1 MLSTDPQLEHHMAK
15 LLTPPEIQMRSRLSR
30 STKANQE
37 LSRILEE
44 TGWPAITDYE
54 LFRLVRA
61 LYKSGKKL
69 NLRRD
74 HASLNDFRR
83 LRRQLRNLGV
93 IKPDP
98 NYTSYAYRILTN
110 SDRPAEEVCCVID
123 PFCYIS
129 HLSAMQRYGH
139 TNRRPEALFLT
150 TPASKAGKKLTTEK
164 MTKDHSEDV
173 FSPYHDIVPLRL
185 VHHPEAVRDRLI
197 NEYRTDYMGA
207 SIQIRGTLARITTI
221 GQTFIDMLDQPSRC
235 GGMLHVIDVWREH
248 APTHLDEIIPLI
260 DGARTAITKV
270 RAGYILTEALNLD
283 DSRVS
288 AWKRFAMRGGS
299 RVLDPSKP
307 YAPKYSEEWQ
317 ISINV

>member
-1 MLSTDPQLEHHMAK
+1 MSET
-15 LLTPPEIQMRSRLSR
+15 LTSSEILIRSRFSR

-37 LSRILEE
+37 LTRILEK
-44 TGWPAITDYE
+44 TGWPTITDYE
-54 LFRLVRA
+54 LFRLVQA

-129 HLSAMQRYGH
+129 HLSAMQRYGL
-139 TNRRPEALFLT
+139 TNRRPEALLLT

-164 MTKDHSEDV
+164 MKKDHSEDV
-173 FSPYHDIVPLRL
+173 LSPYHDIVPLRL
-185 VHHPEAVRDRLI
+185 VHHPGTVRGRPI

-221 GQTFIDMLDQPSRC
+221 GQTFVDMLDQPSRC

-248 APTHLDEIIPLI
+248 ALTHLDEIIPLI
-260 DGARTAITKV
+260 DCARTAITKA
-270 RAGYILTEALNLD
+270 RAGYILTEALHLD
-283 DSRVS
+283 NPRVS

-307 YAPKYSEEWQ
+307 YAPNYSEEWQ